1 MTRDTAQSGGRKW
14 SGASCALAISA
25 TAWAVL
31 SSPLPAQTHKVA
43 KPENVVRAVGVYEWT
58 GDMAKPTASRIVPVS
73 LFIDGKLQDA
83 GVYLARPVPMALLGG
98 NVYELD
104 QAGIGKGTIDLLYS
118 RHFEVADTAST
129 NYDDGWF
136 GYGKFVPPA
145 PPRKATLRP
154 SKTVAV
160 INPLDDDPSKPHF
173 SSKSAT
179 PGSGGAAAPAPGTAS
194 TNAPPGD
201 PDRPTLH
208 RSSTSG
214 TDQTAS
220 GAGDA
225 GATPAADPDRPT
237 MHRSADTSDQTAS
250 TGASGTGS
258 ASSGSGA
265 SSSNSDPKDSRDTP
279 VDDPD
284 RPTLRRR
291 TPEQAA
297 KAKAN
302 ASHDSVTAVGSLN
315 DDPNR
320 PMLHRGK
327 PAGEPTETELPKL
340 SGLPGDQDLHQMV
353 AVSDAADRPAHDFS
367 RAWADEAEHQD
378 VLAKMQA
385 AARAQLTAY
394 EAANAPKPA
403 APAAPAPD
411 TRHPNTKVRK
421 ATTPDTNLTPPPP
434 EPLLDEQLKAYTL
447 SYGGAA
453 TYIYS
458 AHTGGLG
465 PALRFVT
472 LVAQVNMQ
480 GEPETALKSVTDA
493 AHLDR
498 TPRMKLVDVVD
509 AEASNR
515 ASLLFELR
523 EQSSRQ
529 FALYRVIG
537 ARADQTFLT
546 GTTQ

>member
-1 MTRDTAQSGGRKW
+1 
-14 SGASCALAISA
+14 
-25 TAWAVL
+25 
-31 SSPLPAQTHKVA
+31 
-43 KPENVVRAVGVYEWT
+43 
-58 GDMAKPTASRIVPVS
+58 MAKPTASRLIPVS
-73 LFIDGKLQDA
+73 LFIDGKFQDA
-83 GVYLARPVPMALLGG
+83 GVYLARPVPMALLTGD
-98 NVYELD
+98 VYELD
-104 QAGIGKGTIDLLYS
+104 QAGVAKGTIDLLYS
-118 RHFEVADTAST
+118 RHFDVADTAAT

-145 PPRKATLRP
+145 PPRKSTLKP
-154 SKTVAV
+154 SKTLAV
-160 INPLDDDPSKPHF
+160 INAMDDDSDKPHF

-194 TNAPPGD
+194 TNAPPDD

-208 RSSTSG
+208 RSSSSG
-214 TDQTAS
+214 ADQTAS
-220 GAGDA
+220 NDGDA
-225 GATPAADPDRPT
+225 GAAPAADPDRPT
-237 MHRSADTSDQTAS
+237 LHRSADTSDQTAS
-250 TGASGTGS
+250 TGAGGTGS
-258 ASSGSGA
+258 ASSGSGGSA
-265 SSSNSDPKDSRDTP
+265 SNSNDSRDTR

-297 KAKAN
+297 NAKAN
-302 ASHDSVTAVGSLN
+302 ASHDSVTSVGSLN

-327 PAGEPTETELPKL
+327 PAGEPTETELPRL

-378 VLAKMQA
+378 ILAKMQA

-394 EAANAPKPA
+394 EAANAPKPS

-421 ATTPDTNLTPPPP
+421 STTPDTNLTPPP

-453 TYIYS
+453 TYVYT
-458 AHTGGLG
+458 AHTDGLG
-465 PALRFVT
+465 PT
-472 LVAQVNMQ
+472 LQ
-480 GEPETALKSVTDA
+480 GEPEIAMKSVTDA